1 MNVLYEYNKKIFLSL
16 YLVVVLFQPWCGI
29 PPLMS
34 DLQKPSSR
42 RQAQQKSHI
51 SQREK
56 EKKRW
61 REGSQEVLNLENAWA
76 EENWDVEQN
85 DKGSGEKVKEDAEK
99 DLEIKQSLTMSDEVN
114 VKKAE
119 PTTVSCEEQVGI
131 SKINMPLSGIETSLS
146 SPTHRNTPQGENIGT
161 SLSSPTHHNT
171 PQGENIETGHLISD
185 EVAEQLKSNSSKHNV
200 ALLQENGFYDTSG
213 VWYPS
218 SKPLNF
224 HRSL

>member
-34 DLQKPSSR
+34 DLRKPSSR

-85 DKGSGEKVKEDAEK
+85 DKGSGEKVKEDAENDQK

-119 PTTVSCEEQVGI
+119 PTTVSCEEQAGI
-131 SKINMPLSGIETSLS
+131 SKKNMPLSGIE
-146 SPTHRNTPQGENIGT
+146 T

-218 SKPLNF
+218 SKLLNF